1 MIHIYVFGS
10 NTFLQG
16 WPGGCPLRF
25 PFSKNCSSSSLTA
38 TKMCQTT
45 RVGDMTSNTLMKTGL
60 SAILALGLVGAP
72 LALAPAMA
80 DQDSATADP
89 TSTAA
94 PRPTDALAPAVTAA
108 ASHVIIN
115 EVYLNGGSKDALYK
129 NKFVE
134 LYNPSDAA
142 VTLDG
147 WSLQYRSPTGLVAPT
162 GVAPLTGT
170 IAAKGYYLINGASN
184 GAVGAELPATDYKGT
199 NFTPGAGGGTILLA
213 DQATAVAD
221 LPVGPIVG
229 QAHVVDLLG
238 YGTSNSYEG
247 VADDAARV
255 VDAVSPTT
263 SLNRTDF
270 TDTDNNK
277 ADFAV
282 KSQAPTPTGT
292 QGADSPTPTATATP
306 TETTPPVD
314 SGAKTIAEIQGTGAA
329 SPLADTTVTT
339 KGKVTAVYPSGGFN
353 GYYIQTPGTGGDI
366 DIAAHKSS
374 DAVFVFSPATVS
386 QVTVGDYVQVTG
398 LVTEFGGAADAN
410 KTTEINVAAGAMTK
424 LAEAAPEVKEAVLA
438 TFPTTDVQ
446 RETLEGMLVKPQ
458 GKFTITDNYALNNYG
473 EVTLAVGDSAMVQ
486 PTAVGTVG
494 SAAYNAQVA
503 TNKAIA
509 IGLDDG
515 ASTNFLNAAGSK
527 IPLPYLT
534 DKTPMRIGS
543 TAEFTKPVI
552 FDNRNNAYKF
562 QPLTTVTPENVDS
575 VSPVDFGN
583 TRAATPNSVG
593 GNFKVAS
600 FNVQNYFPTTGDQD
614 PKCAF
619 YTDREGNKVT
629 VKSGCL
635 QRGAANPA
643 SLQRQQDKIVSGIIA
658 TGADVL
664 SLEEIENSAQFGKD
678 RDNALSILVAAL
690 NAKAPGVW
698 DYVRSPA
705 ADQRP
710 ALADEDVIRTAFVY
724 KKAVAAPVGNSVI
737 LDDKAFT
744 HIARQPLAQAFK
756 KVGTADSAKMLI
768 IVNHFKSKGSAA
780 TPDDTDK
787 GQGNS
792 NLARTAQ
799 AKALL
804 KFSTDQ
810 QAAQGTNKVLLMG
823 DFNAYLFEDPIK
835 TITDA
840 GYVDQDA
847 KTTKHSYSY
856 DGMVGSL
863 DHVLASPG
871 AEALVTGVDIWNI
884 NSVESIAMGYSRF
897 NYNVTDFYD
906 TSAFSAS
913 DHDPVVVGL
922 NLGAADTKEINLL
935 NINDFHGRIDANTV
949 KFAGTVESLRSA
961 SGDSQ
966 TAFLSAGDNV
976 GASLFASSSQDD
988 KPTIDVLN
996 ALGLQA
1002 SAVGNHE
1009 FDKGWTDLEGR
1020 IRDTAQWD
1028 YLGANVYKKGTT
1040 TPVLDEYKIITV
1052 NGVKVAVIGAITQET
1067 PTLVTPSG
1075 ISTLDFGNPVDAV
1088 NRVAKKISDE
1098 KLADVIVAE
1107 FHEGAGAGAPDGAT
1121 LEQELAQGG
1130 AFKEIVE
1137 KTSPLVNAIFTG
1149 HTHKEYAWDAAI
1161 PGVAAD
1167 AALKTRPVLQTGS
1180 YGENIGQIQLYVDA
1194 DTHKVT
1200 SYKERNVAR
1209 TTEADDALVAKFP
1222 RVATVKTIVDKAL
1235 ADAKVAG
1242 SVPVGK
1248 ISADITTAQT
1258 VDPVTGAFT
1267 RDDRANESA
1276 LGNLVG
1282 NALLDALKSQ
1292 QTGGA
1297 EIGVVNPGGLR
1308 ADLLYKN
1315 AGFADG
1321 VVSYAN
1327 ANAVLPFVNNLW
1339 TTSLTGAQV
1348 KTLLEQQW
1356 QTNADGSIPSRP
1368 FLNLGLS
1375 ANVDYTYDST
1385 RPLGDHI
1392 TSVTINGAP
1401 LDAARSYRVGTFSF
1415 LATGG
1420 DNFRVFTQGTN
1431 TKDSGL
1437 IDRDAWIKY
1446 LGEKSDPTPIAPDF
1460 SRRGVDV
1467 TGAPATV
1474 TEGQQVTVG
1483 LKKLDLTSL
1492 GVTKSTKVT
1501 AKYEPTGVGGG
1512 KGFAI
1517 VAAQVLP
1524 SELGSAPVT
1533 DGAATL
1539 TFTVPAALNAG
1550 SITITTD
1557 GGTSSRLPITIP
1569 VSDVATESPSA
1580 TPTDTS
1586 SSTPTDTSSATP
1598 TDTSSSSAPQTDPA
1612 ATTST
1617 SPGATMPATVGANPG
1632 ASTTAPGSDEL
1643 ASTGASVL
1651 PMGLGALVLLGAG
1664 AAFAFA
1670 SRRKAA
1676 RH

>member
-1 MIHIYVFGS
+1 
-10 NTFLQG
+10 
-16 WPGGCPLRF
+16 
-25 PFSKNCSSSSLTA
+25 
-38 TKMCQTT
+38 
-45 RVGDMTSNTLMKTGL
+45 MKTGL
-60 SAILALGLVGAP
+60 GAILALGLVSAP

-80 DQDSATADP
+80 SQGSAPAELTQTAVLAQ
-89 TSTAA
+89 T
-94 PRPTDALAPAVTAA
+94 RALAPAVTAA
-108 ASHVIIN
+108 SHVIIN
-115 EVYLNGGSKDALYK
+115 EAYLNGGSAGASFK
-129 NKFVE
+129 NRFVE
-134 LYNPSDAA
+134 LYNPTNSPVD
-142 VTLDG
+142 LSN
-147 WSLQYRSPTGLVAPT
+147 WSLQYRPGGNGGAISIGATLGGPGTTGIIP
-162 GVAPLTGT
+162 
-170 IAAKGYYLINGASN
+170 AKGYYLVKGAANG
-184 GAVGAELPATDYKGT
+184 GATPAGDDLPAADAESSSLAFAAGT
-199 NFTPGAGGGTILLA
+199 GTIVLA
-213 DQATAVAD
+213 DQTAKFTS
-221 LPVGPIVG
+221 LPTGTVVG
-229 QAHVVDLLG
+229 QAGVVDLLG
-238 YGTSNSYEG
+238 YGTSNTFEG
-247 VADDAARV
+247 ALAPIGS
-255 VDAVSPTT
+255 VSK
-263 SLNRTDF
+263 SLNRTGF
-270 TDTDNNK
+270 VDTDNNG
-277 ADFAV
+277 ADFTA
-282 KSQAPTPTGT
+282 AAATPEGT
-292 QGADSPTPTATATP
+292 QGGVAPALPPADSG
-306 TETTPPVD
+306 V
-314 SGAKTIAEIQGTGAA
+314 KTIAEVQGTGAE
-329 SPLADTTVTT
+329 SPLAGTNVTT
-339 KGKVTAVYPSGGFN
+339 KGKVTAVYPSGGFL

-366 DIAAHKSS
+366 DLATHTAS
-374 DAVFVFSPATVS
+374 DAVFVYSPATVDT
-386 QVTVGDYVQVTG
+386 VKVGDYVEVSG

-410 KTTEINVAAGAMTK
+410 KTTEINVATGGMKVLPDAV
-424 LAEAAPEVKEAVLA
+424 PEVKEAVLS
-438 TFPTTDVQ
+438 TFPSTDAQ
-446 RETLEGMLVKPQ
+446 RETLEGMLVMPQ
-458 GKFTITDNYALNNYG
+458 GQFTITDNYSLNNYG
-473 EVTLAVGDSAMVQ
+473 EVTLAVGDSALIQ
-486 PTAVGTVG
+486 PTAIAPVG
-494 SAAYNAQVA
+494 SKAYNDKVA
-503 TNKAIA
+503 FNAANK

-515 ASTNFLNAAGSK
+515 ASTNFLNAAGNST
-527 IPLPYLT
+527 PLPYLT
-534 DKTPMRIGS
+534 AATPMRVGT
-543 TAEFTKPVI
+543 TATFTKPVI

-562 QPLTTVTPENVDS
+562 QPLTTVTAASDAGSLPIS
-575 VSPVDFGN
+575 FGN
-583 TRAATPNSVG
+583 TRQATPSAVG
-593 GNFKVAS
+593 GNLKVAS

-619 YTDREGNKVT
+619 YNDRAGVPVT

-643 SLQRQQDKIVSGIIA
+643 ALKNQQDKIVSGIIA
-658 TGADVL
+658 SGADLL
-664 SLEEIENSAQFGKD
+664 SLEEVENSAQFGKD
-678 RDNALSILVAAL
+678 RDNALSILTAAL
-690 NAKAPGVW
+690 NEKAPGVW

-710 ALADEDVIRTAFVY
+710 VLADEDVIRTAFVY
-724 KKAVAAPVGNSVI
+724 KKATVVPVGNSVI

-744 HIARQPLAQAFK
+744 HIARQPLAQSFK
-756 KVGTADSAKMLI
+756 RVGTPDSSKMLI

-799 AKALL
+799 AKAVL

-810 QAAQGTNKVLLMG
+810 QAAQGTDKVLLMG
-823 DFNAYLFEDPIK
+823 DFNAYLFEDPIR

-847 KTTKHSYSY
+847 KTSKHSYNY
-856 DGMVGSL
+856 DSMVGSL
-863 DHVLASPG
+863 DHVLASPA

-884 NSVESIAMGYSRF
+884 NSVETIAMGYSRV
-897 NYNVTDFYD
+897 NYNATNFYD
-906 TSAFSAS
+906 TSAFAAS

-922 NLGAADTKEINLL
+922 NLGDAETKEINLL

-949 KFAGTVESLRSA
+949 KFAGTVENLRSA
-961 SGDSQ
+961 SGDDK
-966 TAFLSAGDNV
+966 TAFLSAGDNL
-976 GASLFASSSQDD
+976 GASLFASSSQNDQ
-988 KPTIDVLN
+988 PTIDVLN

-1009 FDKGWTDLEGR
+1009 FDKGWNDLQGR
-1020 IRDTAQWD
+1020 IRDAAQWD
-1028 YLGANVYKKGTT
+1028 YLGANVYAKGTT
-1040 TPVLDEYKIITV
+1040 TPVLDEYKVLTV
-1052 NGVKVAVIGAITQET
+1052 NGVKVAIIGTVTQET

-1075 ISTLDFGNPVDAV
+1075 ISTLEFGDPVAAV

-1107 FHEGAGAGAPDGAT
+1107 YHEGAGAGAPDGAT
-1121 LEQELAQGG
+1121 LDQELAEGG
-1130 AFKEIVE
+1130 AFKNIVE

-1149 HTHKEYAWDAAI
+1149 HTHKEYSWDAAI

-1209 TTEADDALVAKFP
+1209 STEADAALVTKFP

-1235 ADAKVAG
+1235 ADAKLAG
-1242 SVPVGK
+1242 NVSVGK
-1248 ISADITTAQT
+1248 ISADISTAQT
-1258 VDPVTGAFT
+1258 VDPVTGAFN

-1282 NALLDALKSQ
+1282 NALLESLKSD

-1321 VVSYAN
+1321 VVTYAN

-1375 ANVDYTYDST
+1375 SNVDYTYDSG
-1385 RPLGDHI
+1385 RKLGDHI

-1401 LDAARSYRVGTFSF
+1401 LDEKRSYRVGTFSF

-1446 LGEKSDPTPIAPDF
+1446 LGDKSAVTPIAPDF

-1467 TGAPATV
+1467 VGAPATV
-1474 TEGQQVTVG
+1474 TPGQEVTVG

-1492 GVTKSTKVT
+1492 GVTKSTEVT
-1501 AKYEPTGVGGG
+1501 ANYEPSGVGGG
-1512 KGFAI
+1512 TGFA
-1517 VAAQVLP
+1517 VVTADVMPTVL
-1524 SELGSAPVT
+1524 GTAPVT
-1533 DGAATL
+1533 NGSATL
-1539 TFTVPAALNAG
+1539 TFTVPAVLNG
-1550 SITITTD
+1550 GRITITTN
-1557 GGTSSRLPITIP
+1557 GGTFARLPILVP
-1569 VSDVATESPSA
+1569 VAGDATAEPTDTATANPTDTATANPTDTATAEPSDTATANPTDTATSNPSDTATSNPTDTATSSSSPSA
-1580 TPTDTS
+1580 TATMTS
-1586 SSTPTDTSSATP
+1586 TTTSGTVATTPAKGGASA
-1598 TDTSSSSAPQTDPA
+1598 S
-1612 ATTST
+1612 ATTSAQ
-1617 SPGATMPATVGANPG
+1617 GN
-1632 ASTTAPGSDEL
+1632 DEL
-1643 ASTGASVL
+1643 ASTGSSML
-1651 PMGLGALVLLGAG
+1651 PFGLGALILLSAG

-1670 SRRKAA
+1670 SRRKEA